1 MKPVTLVKHILMK
14 GKEINKIMFYE
25 VLDKC
30 IIVII
35 DGLEDFFNVFTYPS
49 RKYIKTAMF
58 IAFGFLIFSLI
69 SIPLNLF
76 IFVNWYEAIAAIV
89 LLAIIYFVSDITSKQ
104 VQDTANLMMVRTTQA
119 FNSVKGSIK
128 TSTNKTNK
136 KKKSSRKPNKRD
148 R

>member
-1 MKPVTLVKHILMK
+1 MK
-14 GKEINKIMFYE
+14 GKEINKTMFYE

-30 IIVII
+30 IVTII

-58 IAFGFLIFSLI
+58 IAFGFLVISLI
-69 SIPLNLF
+69 SIPF
-76 IFVNWYEAIAAIV
+76 EVFVFVNWYESLAAII

-104 VQDTANLMMVRTTQA
+104 VQDTANLMMVKTTQV
-119 FNSVKGSIK
+119 FNSVKGSMK
-128 TSTNKTNK
+128 ASTSKSKK
-136 KKKSSRKPNKRD
+136 KKKSTRKPNKRD

>member
-1 MKPVTLVKHILMK
+1 MVNHILMK
-14 GKEINKIMFYE
+14 GKEINKTMFYE

-30 IIVII
+30 IVTII

-58 IAFGFLIFSLI
+58 IAFGFLVISLI
-69 SIPLNLF
+69 SIPF
-76 IFVNWYEAIAAIV
+76 EVFVFVNWYESLAAII

-104 VQDTANLMMVRTTQA
+104 VQDTANLMMIKTTQA
-119 FNSVKGSIK
+119 FKSVKGSIK
-128 TSTNKTNK
+128 ANTGKSKK
-136 KKKSSRKPNKRD
+136 KKKSTRKPNKRD

>member
-1 MKPVTLVKHILMK
+1 MK

-58 IAFGFLIFSLI
+58 IAFGFLLFSLI

-76 IFVNWYEAIAAIV
+76 IFVNWYESIAAIV

-104 VQDTANLMMVRTTQA
+104 VQDTANLMMVKTTQA

-128 TSTNKTNK
+128 TTTNKTK
-136 KKKSSRKPNKRD
+136 KKNKSSRKPNKRD

>member
-1 MKPVTLVKHILMK
+1 MKPAILVKHILMK
-14 GKEINKIMFYE
+14 GKEINKTMFYE

-30 IIVII
+30 IVVLI

-49 RKYIKTAMF
+49 RKYIKTAML
-58 IAFGFLIFSLI
+58 IAFVFLIFGLI

-76 IFVNWYEAIAAIV
+76 IFVNWYESLAAIV
-89 LLAIIYFVSDITSKQ
+89 LLAIIYFVSGITSKQ
-104 VQDTANLMMVRTTQA
+104 VQDTANLMMVKTTQA

-128 TSTNKTNK
+128 PGTNKTKK